1 MRIAHLS
8 DFHLRHHLP
17 GTASLPERES
27 RTVLKRL
34 EQAIA
39 AIAAEGPD
47 LLVVSGD
54 LLDYPLDAL
63 DDAETQQQGEAD
75 LRLLSNLLAEA
86 GAPLALVH
94 GNHDHP
100 ALVRKVFGH
109 LSLSRPV
116 AGHQVICFDDDEDAE
131 HHPRRL
137 GASLQRL
144 HEALAVGEN
153 SPLQIHI
160 QHFLVWPWID
170 GSYPYNYRQAAW
182 MRDQIVE
189 SGRVRLVLSGHYHAG
204 VPLFQLGET
213 YFATAPAFSEPPYP
227 YWLYEID
234 EDGVRGEE
242 RVLGDSRLGD

>member
-1 MRIAHLS
+1 M
-8 DFHLRHHLP
+8 
-17 GTASLPERES
+17 
-27 RTVLKRL
+27 LKRL

-100 ALVRKVFGH
+100 ALVRKVFGD

-116 AGHQVICFDDDEDAE
+116 AGHQVID
-131 HHPRRL
+131 
-137 GASLQRL
+137 
-144 HEALAVGEN
+144 
-153 SPLQIHI
+153 
-160 QHFLVWPWID
+160 
-170 GSYPYNYRQAAW
+170 
-182 MRDQIVE
+182 
-189 SGRVRLVLSGHYHAG
+189 LS
-204 VPLFQLGET
+204 
-213 YFATAPAFSEPPYP
+213 APSSERP
-227 YWLYEID
+227 
-234 EDGVRGEE
+234 
-242 RVLGDSRLGD
+242 